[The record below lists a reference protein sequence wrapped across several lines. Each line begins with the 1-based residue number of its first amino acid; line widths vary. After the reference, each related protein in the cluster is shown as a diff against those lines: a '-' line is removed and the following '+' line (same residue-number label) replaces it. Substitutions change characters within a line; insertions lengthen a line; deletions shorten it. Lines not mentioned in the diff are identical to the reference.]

1 MAIRRVRRT
10 DYLRSLVDAVC
21 AVSYSEH
28 KAGSMCEDDAFHKLS
43 RISDELTEL
52 IVAECEKQIEW
63 NTIPDK
69 ED

>member
-10 DYLRSLVDAVC
+10 DYLRSLVDAAC
-21 AVSYSEH
+21 AVSYSKH

-43 RISDELTEL
+43 RISGELTEL

-63 NTIPDK
+63 NTTPDK